1 MKHRRIAQ
9 HKPNATGR
17 NDRRT
22 GSNNATI
29 ILRRSFWLSPH
40 VSALSGNARSL
51 LIELTAMYSGPET
64 NGRLF
69 LSVRDAALRLG
80 LSDVKAASSAFD
92 ELIAVGLLRVSS
104 AAHFIVKS
112 GGSSRARAFWLN
124 WKDLNGSPISGEVLP
139 ALDFG
144 QLSKKQKRRV
154 ETRSRAIRAY
164 RKEKSTDVDSTTLS
178 FIRASLTQESVEIS
192 TTLKLENGGLPPSTA
207 VGYSAT
213 HIYYQGGLGAGA
225 STRPASHRPR
235 SLKEAMARRKRPGR
249 RRLRK
254 LPTIGGAR

>member
-1 MKHRRIAQ
+1 MKHSRNGRK
-9 HKPNATGR
+9 KPNATGR

-22 GSNNATI
+22 GSNGATI
-29 ILRRSFWLSPH
+29 ILRRSFWLSPQ

-51 LIELTAMYSGPET
+51 LVELTAMYSGPDT

-92 ELIAVGLLRVSS
+92 ELLAVGLLRVSS
-104 AAHFIVKS
+104 AAHFNVKS

-124 WKDLNGSPISGEVLP
+124 WKDTNGSPVSGEVLP
-139 ALDFG
+139 DLDFG

-154 ETRSRAIRAY
+154 ETRSRAIRSY
-164 RKEKSTDVDSTTLS
+164 QREKSTDADSTTLS
-178 FIRASLTQESVEIS
+178 FIRASLAQESVEIS
-192 TTLKLENGGLPPSTA
+192 TTLKSENGGLLPNAA
-207 VGYSAT
+207 VGHSAT

-225 STRPASHRPR
+225 LIRNPAR

-249 RRLRK
+249 ARLRK
-254 LPTIGGAR
+254 HRAIGGAR